1 MKTQAGNGDQS
12 DGSRDDVSHLLQLM
26 LKPLVVGNDFA
37 AGLIKKLA
45 LTGQGK
51 LLASTLEKR
60 NTKADFNGAQLLTY
74 GRLGNAIEA
83 G

>member
-12 DGSRDDVSHLLQLM
+12 DGSGDDVSHLLQLM

-45 LTGQGK
+45 FTGQGK
-51 LLASTLEKR
+51 LLAGALEKG
-60 NTKADFNGAQLLTY
+60 NAKADFDGA
-74 GRLGNAIEA
+74 
-83 G
+83 

>member
-12 DGSRDDVSHLLQLM
+12 DGSGDDVSHLLQLM

-45 LTGQGK
+45 FTGQGK
-51 LLASTLEKR
+51 LLAGALEKG
-60 NTKADFNGAQLLTY
+60 NAKADFNGAQLLTH
-74 GRLGNAIEA
+74 GGLSDAIEA